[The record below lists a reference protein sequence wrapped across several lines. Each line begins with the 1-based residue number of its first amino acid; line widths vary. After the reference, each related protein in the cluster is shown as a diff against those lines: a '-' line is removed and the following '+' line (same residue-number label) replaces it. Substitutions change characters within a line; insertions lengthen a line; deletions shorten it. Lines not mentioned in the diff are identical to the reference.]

1 MEAKEDFSDFVKRFS
16 ELVINETGLNY
27 KSLSLEDRDIDRIW
41 LKIDGYEYLI
51 RMWNIFE
58 NGNVDWSL
66 FKSLEDN
73 SEEVAKGFFNY
84 KENKVTVE

>member
-1 MEAKEDFSDFVKRFS
+1 MEAKEDFSVFVKRFS
-16 ELVINETGLNY
+16 ELLINESGVKY
-27 KSLSLEDRDIDRIW
+27 KSFRLEDSDLDRIW
-41 LKIDGYEYLI
+41 LNIDGYEYLI

-66 FKSLEDN
+66 FKSLEDH

-84 KENKVTVE
+84 KENKVFVE